1 MNTHTNITLSPA
13 DHAEVVAYSRD
24 GIRRLRHMTR
34 PTKAATRVGSW
45 ILGDLT
51 MSEWLALTD
60 EGREARLYEAL
71 LERNLAAARAEKA
84 ANPSA
89 TSAELAKAWTRG
101 AQQKRVVDAAK
112 ASDADSASEASA
124 TAPRSS
130 SAWLVGCAC
139 GCGAWLPA
147 SGPRPRVAYSDGHR
161 PHAKR
166 RAPKRDEP

>member
-13 DHAEVVAYSRD
+13 EHAEVVTYSRD

-34 PTKAATRVGSW
+34 PTKAATRVGAW

-60 EGREARLYEAL
+60 GGREARLYEAL
-71 LERNLAAARAEKA
+71 LERNLSAARAEKA
-84 ANPSA
+84 ANPST
-89 TSAELAKAWTRG
+89 TSAELAKAWRRGTRQPR
-101 AQQKRVVDAAK
+101 AVDAPN
-112 ASDADSASEASA
+112 ASDAGAAPEA
-124 TAPRSS
+124 TGTTPPPS

-147 SGPRPRVAYSDGHR
+147 SGPRPRVAYCDGHR
-161 PHAKR
+161 PRAKR
-166 RAPKRDEP
+166 KAPRHDEL